1 MLLLLVV
8 GINKYSI
15 EIGTDGKV
23 SKNSVV
29 KMGKEFAKLKW
40 ITDTETHI

>member
-8 GINKYSI
+8 GINNYSI
-15 EIGTDGKV
+15 EIGTVGIV

-29 KMGKEFAKLKW
+29 KMGHEFAKLK
-40 ITDTETHI
+40 